1 MAAARKKVGEV
12 KEKDMESNTEEEKLK
27 EKEEKCRHCWKEVRG
42 DGVQCEIC
50 CGWFHYICVNI
61 PQLNTSSKV
70 LANEGVHY
78 FCKWCNNTAETII
91 PMIKELK
98 ERQEKI
104 EKEIVEIHEWQDKM
118 ENELAMDK
126 KVQSEQEKIIEE
138 IKKRQEKVE
147 NKMEE
152 TRVNLEEWE
161 AKVESAVDNIQ
172 KRVGDYERSMQDFNE
187 KMQELYA
194 SKADDSKVED
204 IKRTYAGVTNNAK
217 VEEVLQNFRDR
228 LDEDKEL
235 AKKMLEETKER
246 IQNEKERETRK
257 NNIVVYRVEENASS
271 SSEDR
276 QKYDRQYAKD
286 LVRTLKI
293 PCGDE
298 DIGRVIRLGAKG
310 STDRPLLIEFK
321 SIIMKYQ
328 VMESLSLL
336 QDAEN
341 RFRSVSI
348 SHDMTKSERMQCK
361 EAVVKAKEKR
371 AADQSG
377 EFKYLVRGVPGNM
390 RVVKVRKIDRD

>member
-1 MAAARKKVGEV
+1 
-12 KEKDMESNTEEEKLK
+12 
-27 EKEEKCRHCWKEVRG
+27 
-42 DGVQCEIC
+42 
-50 CGWFHYICVNI
+50 
-61 PQLNTSSKV
+61 
-70 LANEGVHY
+70 
-78 FCKWCNNTAETII
+78 
-91 PMIKELK
+91 
-98 ERQEKI
+98 
-104 EKEIVEIHEWQDKM
+104 
-118 ENELAMDK
+118 
-126 KVQSEQEKIIEE
+126 
-138 IKKRQEKVE
+138 
-147 NKMEE
+147 MEE

-321 SIIMKYQ
+321 SIIM
-328 VMESLSLL
+328 ESLSLL
-336 QDAEN
+336 QDAVN

-377 EFKYLVRGVPGNM
+377 EFKSLVRGIPGNM
-390 RVVKVRKIDRD
+390 RVITARKIERE